1 MEAEK
6 SSQPKRRKKIVR
18 RILLIVSALVAIL
31 IIFVF
36 LLVPLFI
43 SSEKG
48 RQIILSKINKSV
60 DGTADF
66 ANLSMGWFKG
76 IRIEDLSFD
85 DTAGQF
91 SLKVKQIATEPHY
104 GALLMGNLAFGQ
116 TTIDQPRVQI
126 NLQDKPQVQAVTTTK
141 TEKVPKETASIA
153 LVTDITVNDGSVKV
167 TDTGNKT
174 VELAQINSSINL
186 KPPGKQSSFD
196 LDMVVAADNKQSQ
209 VQADGRITP
218 ARKKGKSGWTF
229 KASDADIS
237 VKVHDLDI
245 ESLGPFFALAGV
257 DIEAKGNISLDVKS
271 RLVNNK
277 IENLTGIVK
286 GTNLDIAAPGLKGDR
301 IKSSVLDANIKSTGN
316 EQMINID
323 NLNVKTDWAEFLAT
337 GSMPTTLKSLDSFLG
352 GETDY
357 DLNSTFTCNL
367 ALLASQM
374 PTTIGLKEGTKIS
387 SGRIKGEIQT
397 TGTTGKKQIQA
408 QVELT
413 DLKGMVEGKQ
423 IALSQP
429 VRAQAQVSPEKTGI
443 NIDKLQVTAP
453 FANIDCSGNM
463 ESLKYSTNANLAQ
476 LQSELGQFID
486 IGPYQMA
493 GELASQGTVSVTEN
507 QITAGGSAA
516 VENLQVSSR
525 EKGSISEPK
534 ADVAFALNLDR
545 KNNLLSVESV
555 QATTGFGRLS
565 VKDAAVPLKKDST
578 QSLNAAILANN
589 LDLGKLKPYAVMFAS
604 LPKEMELAGIADS
617 QISIKGKQQ
626 IYTIRTDPTKIK
638 NLKFVYPGK
647 KPFDQNEVSLVLEI
661 EVNTKENSFDLKKID
676 LENQLIKIPQGRLT
690 QKSTNGKTQ
699 LAGQFELQYD
709 WSAINTIAGP
719 YLPEGL
725 LLEGERKDVINF
737 TSEYPTGQPNQLLPN
752 LSAKAG
758 LGFENAEYKGLN
770 FGPTDVNIVAQY
782 GLLKIIPF
790 TTVVN
795 EGQFNFA
802 AQADFKQ
809 QPVLFKTDQP
819 MQIIKDIKINDQT
832 TGQLLKY
839 LNPIFANAANVSG
852 IANLNC
858 EKLSIPISAA
868 AKNNAEIIG
877 TVSISQLK
885 LQTSDVLS
893 QILSV
898 VGGGVRGTIITIH
911 PTRFVLR
918 DGFLRYDNMQMDVGD
933 NPVNFKG
940 VVGLDKSIKEMSVT
954 LPYTTQ
960 GRTIR
965 VGGEST
971 RRITLPITGTIDNPK
986 LDVGKLLEDQLKQE
1000 AEEQLKKALE
1010 DIFN

>member
-1 MEAEK
+1 
-6 SSQPKRRKKIVR
+6 
-18 RILLIVSALVAIL
+18 
-31 IIFVF
+31 
-36 LLVPLFI
+36 
-43 SSEKG
+43 
-48 RQIILSKINKSV
+48 
-60 DGTADF
+60 
-66 ANLSMGWFKG
+66 
-76 IRIEDLSFD
+76 
-85 DTAGQF
+85 
-91 SLKVKQIATEPHY
+91 
-104 GALLMGNLAFGQ
+104 
-116 TTIDQPRVQI
+116 
-126 NLQDKPQVQAVTTTK
+126 
-141 TEKVPKETASIA
+141 
-153 LVTDITVNDGSVKV
+153 
-167 TDTGNKT
+167 
-174 VELAQINSSINL
+174 
-186 KPPGKQSSFD
+186 
-196 LDMVVAADNKQSQ
+196 
-209 VQADGRITP
+209 
-218 ARKKGKSGWTF
+218 
-229 KASDADIS
+229 
-237 VKVHDLDI
+237 
-245 ESLGPFFALAGV
+245 
-257 DIEAKGNISLDVKS
+257 
-271 RLVNNK
+271 
-277 IENLTGIVK
+277 
-286 GTNLDIAAPGLKGDR
+286 
-301 IKSSVLDANIKSTGN
+301 
-316 EQMINID
+316 
-323 NLNVKTDWAEFLAT
+323 
-337 GSMPTTLKSLDSFLG
+337 
-352 GETDY
+352 
-357 DLNSTFTCNL
+357 
-367 ALLASQM
+367 
-374 PTTIGLKEGTKIS
+374 
-387 SGRIKGEIQT
+387 
-397 TGTTGKKQIQA
+397 
-408 QVELT
+408 
-413 DLKGMVEGKQ
+413 
-423 IALSQP
+423 
-429 VRAQAQVSPEKTGI
+429 
-443 NIDKLQVTAP
+443 
-453 FANIDCSGNM
+453 M

-617 QISIKGKQQ
+617 QISIKGRQQ
-626 IYTIRTDPTKIK
+626 IYTIKTDPTKIK
-638 NLKFVYPGK
+638 NLKFVYPGE
-647 KPFDQNEVSLVLEI
+647 KPFDQNEVSLALEI

-676 LENQLIKIPQGRLT
+676 LENQLIKIPQGRLS

-877 TVSISQLK
+877 TVSISQLR

-971 RRITLPITGTIDNPK
+971 RRITLPITGTVDNPK